1 MSDSLPTLTCAN
13 HPGVATT
20 LRCNKCE
27 KPICARCAVRT
38 PTGYRCKECIRNQ
51 QQSFESNFNT
61 ARWYD
66 YLLALVVPAA
76 LSLAVSIG
84 VALLTL
90 FVWGLIVL
98 ALAPAAGELIARLT
112 QAALRKR
119 RSRTLY
125 RLVAAGVVLGAL
137 PTAVFVLIIGAWFML
152 LWEVIYLA
160 IAVPVV
166 YHRISGIRL
175 S

>member
-1 MSDSLPTLTCAN
+1 MNDAPTLTCAN
-13 HPGVATT
+13 HPGVATS

-27 KPICARCAVRT
+27 KPICAKCAVRT
-38 PTGYRCKECIRNQ
+38 PTGYRCKECMRAH
-51 QQSFESNFNT
+51 QQSFDAAFNT

-66 YLLALVVPAA
+66 YLIALLVPAL

-84 VALLTL
+84 VVFVTFL
-90 FVWGLIVL
+90 VWGLIVL
-98 ALAPAAGELIARLT
+98 ILAPSAGELIARLT

-119 RSRTLY
+119 RSRALY
-125 RLVAAGVVLGAL
+125 RLVAIGVVLGAL
-137 PTAVFVLIIGAWFML
+137 PVSLFMLITGGWFIL
-152 LWEVIYLA
+152 LWEVLYLV

-166 YHRISGIRL
+166 YYRISGIRL